1 MRNIEVYLFGYD
13 YQELSHSLKER
24 LKYDEIE
31 KEITKKIIVLSK
43 LYVYL
48 YSIKWKNKNSI

>member
-48 YSIKWKNKNSI
+48 YSIK